1 MKITQCQL
9 PGHVFMFET
18 PLEVA
23 AQLLRQD
30 PHRSEI
36 FHAGR

>member
-18 PLEVA
+18 PLGVA
-23 AQLLRQD
+23 AQLLRHY
-30 PHRSEI
+30 PNRSEI
-36 FHAGR
+36 FHAFR

>member
-9 PGHVFMFET
+9 SGHVFMFET

-23 AQLLRQD
+23 AQLLRHD
-30 PHRSEI
+30 HRSEI